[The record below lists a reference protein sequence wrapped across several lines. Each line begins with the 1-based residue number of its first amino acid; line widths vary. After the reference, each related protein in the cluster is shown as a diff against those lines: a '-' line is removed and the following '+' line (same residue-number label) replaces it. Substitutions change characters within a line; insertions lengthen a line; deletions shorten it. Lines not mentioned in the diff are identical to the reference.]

1 VSQQE
6 WHHST
11 VNPLLI
17 PLNDQNTIAPY
28 TDVLQARSLMTRTG
42 NTRLIVMANNRLVGI
57 VALKNLLT
65 FLLLTIDFEENR

>member
-11 VNPLLI
+11 GNLLLI
-17 PLNDQNTIAPY
+17 PLNDQNTIALV

-57 VALKNLLT
+57 VALKNLLM
-65 FLLLTIDFEENR
+65 FLLLTIDFEEIR